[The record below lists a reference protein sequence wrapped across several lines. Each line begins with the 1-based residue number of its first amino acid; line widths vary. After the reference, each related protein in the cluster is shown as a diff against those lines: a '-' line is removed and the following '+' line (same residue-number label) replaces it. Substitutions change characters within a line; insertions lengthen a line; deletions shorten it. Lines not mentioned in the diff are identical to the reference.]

1 MTITPPAPTLPTQL
15 AGINIETLSKG
26 DYFTQQQVEH
36 AYRVLDPK
44 IDENI
49 ARFKRGELKSDPLT
63 FMGPNLV
70 KHIER
75 VRLELGEPVVCRGE
89 HGGIRIL
96 TDVEAV
102 DYLNNQANAGLRK
115 HKSKTTQMFTSIDTK
130 RLNEHEQRQ
139 LDTNQR
145 KHAFILASHQGART
159 QALRM
164 GRKGLE
170 LPGYAG
176 KE

>member
-1 MTITPPAPTLPTQL
+1 MTIIPTTPTLPTQL
-15 AGINIETLSKG
+15 AGINIEELKKG
-26 DYFTQQQVEH
+26 DYFTQSQVEH

-44 IDENI
+44 AEENI
-49 ARFKRGELKSDPLT
+49 ERYRRGELKADPLT
-63 FMGPNLV
+63 FMAPNLI

-75 VRLELGEPVVCRGE
+75 VRLEIGSPVVCRSE
-89 HGGIRIL
+89 QGGIRIL

-130 RLNEHEQRQ
+130 GLTDHEQRK

-164 GRKGLE
+164 GRKGLM
-170 LPGYAG
+170 LPDYSG
-176 KE
+176 K